1 MNSPRRVVIIGGV
14 AGGATAASRLR
25 RCCPEAEIEIY
36 DQDEFISYAGCGL
49 PYFIGG
55 YSPNWRKLLARVP
68 DEFESKQNIRVFLR
82 HRVNSIDPEKKT
94 VLVADLEGVS
104 EFHRE
109 YDVLIIATGAS
120 PVIPPLEGLDL
131 QGIFPLRTLTH
142 ALEIKAFIDR
152 HAPQRVVVMGAG
164 AIGLE
169 MCEAFHKLGMEVHL
183 VDVAERVLPPV
194 DPDISSRVASHL
206 EGHGVKLH
214 LGTKVEGFLGTRGHV
229 SAVSTSVGDIA
240 AELVLVS
247 VGIRPASDLARRA
260 GLELGARDAIRV
272 DEGMRT
278 SHPDIL
284 ACGDCAT
291 TRHLVTG
298 EETWIPLGS
307 TARKQGRVAAETAAG
322 NRASFP
328 GVQGTFILK
337 VMDLAVGKTGLS
349 LQEARQAGLEAEEM
363 ALEDSSLPGYYRGGG
378 RMYLKV
384 VVDKGRGRVLGAQV
398 VGDYEAQVDKR
409 LDIMATAVRAGLT
422 ASDLSS
428 LDLAYAPPFSH
439 PLDLP
444 VVAGN
449 LVEARILGRACSC
462 NPEGLE
468 D

>member
-1 MNSPRRVVIIGGV
+1 MESPKRVVVIGGV

-55 YSPNWRKLLARVP
+55 FSPNWRKLLARVP

-94 VLVADLEGVS
+94 VRVADLEGVS

-109 YDVLIIATGAS
+109 YDVLIVATGAS
-120 PVIPPLEGLDL
+120 PVIPPLEGMDL
-131 QGIFPLRTLTH
+131 QGIYPLRTLTH
-142 ALEIKAFIDR
+142 ALEIKSFIDR
-152 HAPQRVVVMGAG
+152 HAPLRVVVMGAG

-169 MCEAFHKLGMEVHL
+169 MCEAFHRLGMEVHL
-183 VDVAERVLPPV
+183 VDVADRVLPAV
-194 DPDISSRVASHL
+194 DPDISSRIAGHL

-214 LGTKVEGFLGTRGHV
+214 LSTRVEGFLGARGHV
-229 SAVSTSVGDIA
+229 SAVSTTEGVLPAD
-240 AELVLVS
+240 LVLVS

-260 GLELGARDAIRV
+260 GLELGVKDAIRV
-272 DEGMRT
+272 DEAMRT

-291 TRHLVTG
+291 TRHLITG

-322 NRASFP
+322 NQASFP

-337 VMDLAVGKTGLS
+337 VLDLSVGKTGLS
-349 LQEARQAGLEAEEM
+349 LEEARSAGFDADEL
-363 ALEDSSLPGYYRGGG
+363 ALEDSSLPGYYKGGG
-378 RMYLKV
+378 RIYMKV
-384 VVDKGRGRVLGAQV
+384 VVERNKGRVLGAQV
-398 VGDYEAQVDKR
+398 VGDHPAQVDKR

-449 LVEARILGRACSC
+449 LAEARILGKECRC

>member
-1 MNSPRRVVIIGGV
+1 MKGPKRVVVIGGV

-25 RCCPEAEIEIY
+25 RCCPDTEIEIY

-55 YSPNWRKLLARVP
+55 QSPNWRRLLARVP
-68 DEFESKQNIRVFLR
+68 DEFESKHNIRVFLR

-94 VLVADLEGVS
+94 VRVADLEGVS
-104 EFHRE
+104 EFHRD
-109 YDVLIIATGAS
+109 YDVLIIATGAF
-120 PVIPPLEGLDL
+120 PVFPELEGIDL
-131 QGIFPLRTLTH
+131 HGIFPLRTLTH

-152 HAPQRVVVMGAG
+152 HAPQRVAVMGAG
-164 AIGLE
+164 SIGLE
-169 MCEAFHKLGMEVHL
+169 MCEAFHRLGMEVHL
-183 VDVAERVLPPV
+183 VDVAERALPAV
-194 DPDISSRVASHL
+194 DPDISSRIAAHL
-206 EGHGVKLH
+206 EQNGVRLH
-214 LGTKVEGFLGTRGHV
+214 MSTRVEGFLGTKGHV
-229 SAVSTSVGDIA
+229 SALSTSNGDIA

-247 VGIRPASDLARRA
+247 VGIKPSSGLAQRA
-260 GLELGARDAIRV
+260 GLELGARGAIRV
-272 DEGMRT
+272 DEAMRT

-337 VMDLAVGKTGLS
+337 VMDLTVGKTGLS
-349 LQEARQAGLEAEEM
+349 LEEANKAGFVAEEL

-378 RMYLKV
+378 RLYMKV
-384 VVDKGRGRVLGAQV
+384 VVEKEKGRVLGAQL
-398 VGDYEAQVDKR
+398 VGDFAAQVDKR

-449 LVEARILGRACSC
+449 LAESRILGRACSC
-462 NPEGLE
+462 NVEGLE